1 MIRSIIFTFPP
12 TLLER
17 AAVKKKLAL
26 HIFKLVG
33 GLATAWPRSVPETP
47 GRQVVVDQ
55 MVARFRAINLVL
67 LIFKK
72 TQSNYLHPEFTAHLE
87 NLTGAL

>member
-12 TLLER
+12 TFLER

-47 GRQVVVDQ
+47 VRRVVVDQ
-55 MVARFRAINLVL
+55 MVARFKAINL
-67 LIFKK
+67 
-72 TQSNYLHPEFTAHLE
+72 QH
-87 NLTGAL
+87 GATDT